1 MGKYGSILDLYDA
14 AEDKGKQILSLCKLY
29 KIPMADLKKIITDS
43 GRELPEEK
51 KKGPK
56 PKKAAEG
63 NNNDSAL
70 NNNDSAPEKAENGQ
84 KSADF
89 EIILPE
95 IVKTILIREME
106 NLDMKI
112 KTHQAAIDSYTK
124 KYTAIANFIMNPL
137 GRNLS
142 QNESHCKNASD
153 FSGGR
158 KEDHVKEGI

>member
-1 MGKYGSILDLYDA
+1 MGKYDSILDLYDT
-14 AEDKGKQILSLCKLY
+14 AEDKEKQILSLCKLY

-43 GRELPEEK
+43 GRKLPEEK
-51 KKGPK
+51 KRGPK
-56 PKKAAEG
+56 PKKAAEV
-63 NNNDSAL
+63 
-70 NNNDSAPEKAENGQ
+70 NNNDSAPEKVENGQ

-89 EIILPE
+89 EIILPD

-124 KYTAIANFIMNPL
+124 KYTALANFIMNPL

-142 QNESHCKNASD
+142 QNESHCINASD
-153 FSGGR
+153 ISGGR

>member
-1 MGKYGSILDLYDA
+1 MEKYDSILDLYDT
-14 AEDKGKQILSLCKLY
+14 AEDKEKQILSLCKLY

-43 GRELPEEK
+43 GRELPGEK

-56 PKKAAEG
+56 PKKAAEV
-63 NNNDSAL
+63 
-70 NNNDSAPEKAENGQ
+70 NNNDSAPKKAENGQ
-84 KSADF
+84 KTDDF

-112 KTHQAAIDSYTK
+112 KTHQAAIDNYTK

-142 QNESHCKNASD
+142 QNESHCINASD
-153 FSGGR
+153 ISGGR

>member
-1 MGKYGSILDLYDA
+1 MGKYDSILDLYDT
-14 AEDKGKQILSLCKLY
+14 AEDKEKQILSLCKLY
-29 KIPMADLKKIITDS
+29 KIPVADLKKIITDS
-43 GRELPEEK
+43 GRELPGEK
-51 KKGPK
+51 KRGPK
-56 PKKAAEG
+56 PKKAAEI
-63 NNNDSAL
+63 NNT
-70 NNNDSAPEKAENGQ
+70 DSAPEKAENGQ

-142 QNESHCKNASD
+142 QNESHCINASD
-153 FSGGR
+153 ISGGR

>member
-1 MGKYGSILDLYDA
+1 MDSSISGLILDIYDST
-14 AEDKGKQILSLCKLY
+14 EDDKKRQQIYALARLY
-29 KIPMADLKKIITDS
+29 KLEIKEVERIITKS
-43 GRELPEEK
+43 GRKLPEEK
-51 KKGPK
+51 KRGPK
-56 PKKAAEG
+56 PKKAAEV
-63 NNNDSAL
+63 

-89 EIILPE
+89 EIILPD

-112 KTHQAAIDSYTK
+112 KTHQAAIDTYTK
-124 KYTAIANFIMNPL
+124 RYTAIANFIMNPL

-142 QNESHCKNASD
+142 QNESHCINASD
-153 FSGGR
+153 ISGGR

>member
-1 MGKYGSILDLYDA
+1 MGKYDSILDLYDT
-14 AEDKGKQILSLCKLY
+14 AEDKEKQILSLCKLY

-43 GRELPEEK
+43 GRELPGEK
-51 KKGPK
+51 KRGPK
-56 PKKAAEG
+56 PKKAAEI
-63 NNNDSAL
+63 NNT
-70 NNNDSAPEKAENGQ
+70 DSAPEKAENGQ

-142 QNESHCKNASD
+142 QNESHCINASD

>member
-1 MGKYGSILDLYDA
+1 MGKYDSILDLYDA
-14 AEDKGKQILSLCKLY
+14 AEDKEKQILSLCKLY

-43 GRELPEEK
+43 GRKLPGEK
-51 KKGPK
+51 KRGPK
-56 PKKAAEG
+56 PKKAAEI
-63 NNNDSAL
+63 NNT
-70 NNNDSAPEKAENGQ
+70 DSAPEKAENGQ
-84 KSADF
+84 KSANF

-142 QNESHCKNASD
+142 QNESHCINASD
-153 FSGGR
+153 ISGGR

>member
-1 MGKYGSILDLYDA
+1 MGKYDDILEFYDSA
-14 AEDKGKQILSLCKLY
+14 DDKGKQILSLSRLY
-29 KIPMADLKKIITDS
+29 KIPIEEIKKIITDL

-51 KKGPK
+51 KRGPK
-56 PKKAAEG
+56 PKKAEEIKKD
-63 NNNDSAL
+63 DSE
-70 NNNDSAPEKAENGQ
+70 PEKAENGQ
-84 KSADF
+84 KTADF
-89 EIILPE
+89 EIILPD

-112 KTHQAAIDSYTK
+112 KTHQAAIDTYTK

-142 QNESHCKNASD
+142 QNESHCINASD
-153 FSGGR
+153 ISGGR

>member
-1 MGKYGSILDLYDA
+1 MGKYDSILDLYDT
-14 AEDKGKQILSLCKLY
+14 AEDKEKQILSLCKLY

-43 GRELPEEK
+43 GRKLPEEK
-51 KKGPK
+51 KRGPK
-56 PKKAAEG
+56 PKKAAEV
-63 NNNDSAL
+63 

-89 EIILPE
+89 EIILPD

-142 QNESHCKNASD
+142 QNESHCINASD
-153 FSGGR
+153 ISGGR

>member
-1 MGKYGSILDLYDA
+1 MGKYDSILDLYDT
-14 AEDKGKQILSLCKLY
+14 AEDKEKQILSLCKLY

-43 GRELPEEK
+43 GRKLPEEK
-51 KKGPK
+51 KRGPK
-56 PKKAAEG
+56 PKKAAEV
-63 NNNDSAL
+63 
-70 NNNDSAPEKAENGQ
+70 NNNDSAPEKVENGQ

-89 EIILPE
+89 EIILPD

-112 KTHQAAIDSYTK
+112 KTHQAAIDTYTK

-142 QNESHCKNASD
+142 QNESHCINASD
-153 FSGGR
+153 ISGGR

>member
-1 MGKYGSILDLYDA
+1 MGKYDSILDLYDT
-14 AEDKGKQILSLCKLY
+14 AEDKEKQILSLCKLY

-43 GRELPEEK
+43 GRELPGEK
-51 KKGPK
+51 KRGPK
-56 PKKAAEG
+56 PKKAAEI
-63 NNNDSAL
+63 NNT
-70 NNNDSAPEKAENGQ
+70 DSAPEKAENGQ

-142 QNESHCKNASD
+142 QNESHCINASD
-153 FSGGR
+153 ISGGR

>member
-1 MGKYGSILDLYDA
+1 MGKYDSILDLYDT
-14 AEDKGKQILSLCKLY
+14 AEDKEKQILSLCKLY

-43 GRELPEEK
+43 GRKLPEEK
-51 KKGPK
+51 KRGPK
-56 PKKAAEG
+56 PKKAAEV
-63 NNNDSAL
+63 

-84 KSADF
+84 KNADF

-142 QNESHCKNASD
+142 QNESHCINASD
-153 FSGGR
+153 ISGGR

>member
-1 MGKYGSILDLYDA
+1 MGKYDSILDLYDA
-14 AEDKGKQILSLCKLY
+14 AEDKEKQILSLCKLY

-43 GRELPEEK
+43 GRKLPEEK
-51 KKGPK
+51 KRGPK
-56 PKKAAEG
+56 PKKTAEV
-63 NNNDSAL
+63 

-142 QNESHCKNASD
+142 QNESHCINASD
-153 FSGGR
+153 ISGGR

>member
-1 MGKYGSILDLYDA
+1 MGKYDSILDLYDT
-14 AEDKGKQILSLCKLY
+14 AEDKEKQILSLCKLY

-43 GRELPEEK
+43 GRELPGEK

-56 PKKAAEG
+56 PKKSAEI
-63 NNNDSAL
+63 NNT
-70 NNNDSAPEKAENGQ
+70 DSAPEKVENGQ

-142 QNESHCKNASD
+142 QNESHCINASD
-153 FSGGR
+153 ISGGR

>member
-1 MGKYGSILDLYDA
+1 MGKYDSILDLYDT
-14 AEDKGKQILSLCKLY
+14 AEDKEKQILSLCKLY

-43 GRELPEEK
+43 GRKLPEEK
-51 KKGPK
+51 KRGPK
-56 PKKAAEG
+56 PKKAAEV
-63 NNNDSAL
+63 
-70 NNNDSAPEKAENGQ
+70 NNNDSAPEKVENGQ

-89 EIILPE
+89 EIILPD

-142 QNESHCKNASD
+142 QNESHCINASD
-153 FSGGR
+153 ISGGR

>member
-1 MGKYGSILDLYDA
+1 MGKYDSILDLYDT
-14 AEDKGKQILSLCKLY
+14 AEDKEKQILSLCKLY

-43 GRELPEEK
+43 GRKLPEEK
-51 KKGPK
+51 KRGPK
-56 PKKAAEG
+56 PKKAAEV
-63 NNNDSAL
+63 

-142 QNESHCKNASD
+142 QNESHCINASD
-153 FSGGR
+153 ISGGR

>member
-1 MGKYGSILDLYDA
+1 MGKYDDILEFYDSA
-14 AEDKGKQILSLCKLY
+14 DDKENQILSLCKLY
-29 KIPMADLKKIITDS
+29 KIPVADLKKIITDS
-43 GRELPEEK
+43 GRELPGEK

-56 PKKAAEG
+56 PKKAAEV
-63 NNNDSAL
+63 

-89 EIILPE
+89 EIILPD

-142 QNESHCKNASD
+142 QNESHCINASD
-153 FSGGR
+153 ISGGR

>member
-1 MGKYGSILDLYDA
+1 MGKYDSILDLYDA
-14 AEDKGKQILSLCKLY
+14 AEDKEKQILSLCKLY

-43 GRELPEEK
+43 GRKLPEEQK
-51 KKGPK
+51 RGPK
-56 PKKAAEG
+56 PKKAAEV
-63 NNNDSAL
+63 

-112 KTHQAAIDSYTK
+112 KTHQAAIDTYTK
-124 KYTAIANFIMNPL
+124 RYTAIANFIMNPL

-142 QNESHCKNASD
+142 QNESHCINASGI
-153 FSGGR
+153 SGGR

>member
-1 MGKYGSILDLYDA
+1 MGKYDSILDLYDT
-14 AEDKGKQILSLCKLY
+14 AEDKEKQILSLCKLY
-29 KIPMADLKKIITDS
+29 KIPMVDLKKIITDS
-43 GRELPEEK
+43 GRKLPEEK
-51 KKGPK
+51 KRGPK
-56 PKKAAEG
+56 PKKAAEV
-63 NNNDSAL
+63 

-89 EIILPE
+89 EIILPD

-142 QNESHCKNASD
+142 QNESHCINASD
-153 FSGGR
+153 ISGGR
-158 KEDHVKEGI
+158 KENHVKEGI

>member
-1 MGKYGSILDLYDA
+1 MGKYDSILDLYDA
-14 AEDKGKQILSLCKLY
+14 AEDKEKQILSLCKLY

-43 GRELPEEK
+43 GRNLPEEK

-56 PKKAAEG
+56 SKKAAEI
-63 NNNDSAL
+63 NNT
-70 NNNDSAPEKAENGQ
+70 DSAPEKAENGQ

-89 EIILPE
+89 EIILPD

-142 QNESHCKNASD
+142 QNESHCINASD
-153 FSGGR
+153 ISGGR